1 MLRKGVVLITVIIA
15 IFLAGCSSKLSED
28 EYYEKA
34 KDAYSKEQFQK
45 ALNYFKDIVKY
56 YPEGKRAPE
65 ALFMLG
71 FINANDLKKY
81 DEAKKYY
88 QQFIDKYPNHELADD
103 AEYEIKTMGKDL
115 DELPFLKDLQSD
127 SAAAK

>member
-1 MLRKGVVLITVIIA
+1 MFRKSAVLILTLITL
-15 IFLAGCSSKLSED
+15 LALSCSSKLSEE

-34 KDAYSKEQFQK
+34 KEAYSKENYSQ
-45 ALNYFKDIVKY
+45 AMDYFKKIIEY
-56 YPEGKRAPE
+56 YPEGKRAAE
-65 ALFMLG
+65 SLFMLG

-88 QQFIDKYPNHELADD
+88 QEFIDKYPDHELADD

-115 DELPFLKDLQSD
+115 NQLPFLKDLKAD
-127 SAAAK
+127 SASK